1 MPDAGPNQS
10 EPQLADLSGRQL
22 GDYRLLRRLGRGA
35 MAEVYLAEQGSLTR
49 QVAVKVLKRELATD
63 QTYIQRFQREA
74 RAAAALV
81 HANIVQIHEVGC
93 IDGVHFIAQ
102 EYVQGLNLHQWVA
115 RDGALDLRTALVIMR
130 QVAAALSKAGD
141 QAIVHRDIKPENIM
155 ITRSGEVKV
164 ADFGLARVPGSGDS
178 VHLTQAGMTLGTP
191 LYMSP
196 EQVEG
201 KSLDPRS
208 DLYSFGVT
216 CYHMLAGSPPFEGDT
231 ALAVAVQHLNK
242 SPESLENARS
252 DLPPALCRI
261 VHKMLAKAP
270 ENRYQSARELLREL
284 RQLQLEH
291 LDEEWP
297 DDLPGWDS
305 ADLETAGISLHET
318 TQQLDALMKDAA
330 RTHSGRPLWVLWAV
344 GILTAFFLGSVLA
357 FFTTRESPLLAQTGD
372 GPPSV
377 PEYETVGSQWAYAM
391 HVDTEEGWQAVIDR
405 FPDTAYWVNRAKKQL
420 AWLHLQ
426 HDDFVRAMEIFKEL
440 AFLDES
446 QPELRAFGL
455 AGQYWLLTR
464 PAEHDDATTA
474 AEKHREAAAVLS
486 DLLSVLSQGGDSGP
500 GRRRL
505 SDPLTGQL
513 VMHAL
518 ENAPGATTNREIQ
531 QLLRQLDQESS
542 QGD

>member
-1 MPDAGPNQS
+1 MPDADQGQNES
-10 EPQLADLSGRQL
+10 LLADLSGRQL

-35 MAEVYLAEQGSLTR
+35 MAEVYLAEQCSLNR

-63 QTYIQRFQREA
+63 QTYIRRFQREA

-93 IDGVHFIAQ
+93 IDGVYFIAQ
-102 EYVQGLNLHQWVA
+102 EYVQGLNLHQWIA
-115 RDGALDLRTALVIMR
+115 RNGALDLRMALVIMR
-130 QVAAALSKAGD
+130 QVAAALAKAAE
-141 QAIVHRDIKPENIM
+141 QSIVHRDIKPENIM

-201 KSLDPRS
+201 KPLDPRS

-216 CYHMLAGSPPFEGDT
+216 CYHMLSGSPPFGGET

-242 SPESLENARS
+242 SPESLENLRP

-261 VHKMLAKAP
+261 VHKVLAKAP
-270 ENRYQSARELLREL
+270 ENRHQSARELLKDL

-291 LDEEWP
+291 LEEEWP
-297 DDLPGWDS
+297 DNLPGWES
-305 ADLETAGISLHET
+305 ADLDTEGVSLHET
-318 TQQLDALMKDAA
+318 TQQLDVLMKDAA
-330 RTHSGRPLWVLWAV
+330 RSRTGRPPWIVWSAAMA
-344 GILTAFFLGSVLA
+344 TAFLLGGLMAHS
-357 FFTTRESPLLAQTGD
+357 TTREAPLLAQTGD
-372 GPPSV
+372 GPPPV
-377 PEYETVGSQWAYAM
+377 PRYETVGSQWTYAM

-405 FPDTAYWVNRAKKQL
+405 FPDSAYWVNRAKKQL
-420 AWLHLQ
+420 AWLYMQ
-426 HDDFVRAMEIFKEL
+426 HDDSPRAMDIFKEL
-440 AFLDES
+440 ALFDDS
-446 QPELRAFGL
+446 QWEHRAFGL

-464 PAEHDDATTA
+464 PARHEDAATKR
-474 AEKHREAAAVLS
+474 EKHGEAAAVLGE
-486 DLLSVLSQGGDSGP
+486 LLSVLSQGGDRGS
-500 GRRRL
+500 GRRRV

-513 VMHAL
+513 VRHAL
-518 ENAPGATTNREIQ
+518 EKAPGATTNREIQ
-531 QLLRQLDQESS
+531 QILNQLDEESS
-542 QGD
+542 QAD